1 VGSATSR
8 CEIDHIGSTS
18 VPGLA
23 AKPII
28 DIQISVAA
36 FKPLAAF
43 SGPRIVDSA
52 ELLAACL
59 YPEWFT
65 GHLDRYLQA
74 VRRVDAKLQVHAWD
88 G

>member
-1 VGSATSR
+1 
-8 CEIDHIGSTS
+8 
-18 VPGLA
+18 
-23 AKPII
+23 
-28 DIQISVAA
+28 VAA